1 MLSRVASS
9 MYWLSRY
16 VERAEN
22 VARFIEVNQ
31 NLILDLPDAQQQW
44 EPLVV
49 TTGDDE
55 EFTSRYKNFSKQN
68 VLEFLSFDL
77 KNGSSIRSCVR
88 AARENARSVRGNL
101 STEIWEGLNTFYLE
115 ISNAAADPKTRDDP
129 QEFYQNVKRHSHL
142 LLGIMDATMSRGEG
156 WHFSHLGRMLER
168 ADKTSRILDVKYYL
182 LLPSPDH
189 VGSPIDE
196 TQWSAV
202 LRSTSALEMY
212 RKKHHTILP
221 PLVVDFLLLDR
232 EFPRAAHYCLQAADE
247 SLHAITGTPQGTFRN
262 VAEQRLGQLRSEIAF
277 THVSEVIRAGLHE
290 FIDGLQ
296 IRLNLIGDGIHES
309 FFMLRPHAAELT
321 PQAQG
326 MYQQQQQ
333 QQ

>member
-9 MYWLSRY
+9 MYWLARY

-31 NLILDLPDAQQQW
+31 NLMLDLPDAQQQW

-49 TTGDDE
+49 TTGDEDA
-55 EFTSRYKNFSKQN
+55 FKSRYADYAKRS

-77 KNGSSIRSCVR
+77 KNPSSIRSCVC

-115 ISNAAADPKTRDDP
+115 INAAAADPRTRDDP
-129 QEFYQNVKRHSHL
+129 QDFYQRVKQQSHL
-142 LLGIMDATMSRGEG
+142 LVGIMEATMSRGEG
-156 WHFSHLGRMLER
+156 WHFCHMGRLLER
-168 ADKTSRILDVKYYL
+168 ADKTTRILDVKYFL
-182 LLPSPDH
+182 LLPTPGH
-189 VGSPIDE
+189 VGTPTDE
-196 TQWSAV
+196 VQWSAV

-221 PLVVDFLLLDR
+221 HLVVDFLLLDR

-262 VAEQRLGQLRSEIAF
+262 AAEQRLGQLRAEIAF
-277 THVSEVIRAGLHE
+277 THVNDVVRAGLHE

-296 IRLNLIGDGIHES
+296 VRLNLIGDGVHES
-309 FFMLRPHAAELT
+309 FFMLRPHTSELN
-321 PQAQG
+321 AQSMG
-326 MYQQQQQ
+326 AYQQ
-333 QQ
+333 